1 MKALAPEVV
10 SLLKA
15 NGILPVVC
23 LKSEQ
28 EMNTLV
34 DAVLASPVRCIEI
47 TLRHPYAITAIT
59 EIKKNHPELIVGAG
73 TVLTEENL
81 QAAIDAGADYCV
93 SPGYDEELVKKA
105 LEKGMFFLPGCIT
118 PTEILRAGKLGL
130 SMIKFFPSES
140 LGGVKT
146 MKLYEGALA
155 DFTFIPTGGITLNN
169 LPDYL
174 SCKNV
179 IACGGSYMVPKDLMA
194 AGDSAAIAKIMNEC
208 TEIRK

>member
-1 MKALAPEVV
+1 MKTLSPEAV

-15 NGILPVVC
+15 NGVMPVVC

-34 DAVLASPVRCIEI
+34 DAVLKTSVRCIEI
-47 TLRHPYAITAIT
+47 TLRHPYAITAIA

-105 LEKGMFFLPGCIT
+105 IQKDMFFLPGCIT

-146 MKLYEGALA
+146 MKLYEGALS

-174 SCKNV
+174 ACKNV

-194 AGDSAAIAKIMNEC
+194 AGDSDAIAKIMNDC
-208 TEIRK
+208 TQIRK